1 MQTGPGS
8 RSSPLPMKTYSPK
21 GLHSHDSGTAKGL
34 AEHHLHANRVHLGA
48 PDLLLVSRSGGP
60 LEPGLEP

>member
-1 MQTGPGS
+1 
-8 RSSPLPMKTYSPK
+8 MKTYSPK

-34 AEHHLHANRVHLGA
+34 AEHHLDANVVEDRA
-48 PDLLLVSRSGGP
+48 PDLVLATRSGGP